1 MKVNSTK
8 DWKTFL
14 IRNKWAPVR
23 LIQKLYPDFNPRY
36 DLANWTKTPRVKQLL
51 NREYWSPSLRM
62 EDDQAGEVLKAIF
75 KYYFEEDL
83 GIDFND
89 ADAAYQLISHSWD
102 RRHEL
107 YVYTGTDYLALTKGD
122 HAAWRRKGYTNT
134 AFIAYHLYPGMQ
146 WCIKRALMPEMF
158 YQSENDKIDDKTVL
172 AMMEIIWLRHIQGLN
187 NQASPEE
194 IKNAKEEFWC
204 RCEEREFIRQKE
216 HWMRWGISAL
226 LLKRK
231 PGYREWEINLAN
243 KFGIDLGLEE
253 ETTEKGARWNTRSY
267 REQNPN
273 RSLDRCEYS
282 NSIPVDLHHLLPRK
296 DFPQF
301 TYHPENVVALNP
313 QVHSLITRKK
323 WSEKAGKE
331 YEGAIRA
338 WQEAPEGQKLQVFD
352 NIMRDL
358 VLETF
363 T

>member
-267 REQNPN
+267 RPPLPAKLSALSD
-273 RSLDRCEYS
+273 RS
-282 NSIPVDLHHLLPRK
+282 
-296 DFPQF
+296 
-301 TYHPENVVALNP
+301 
-313 QVHSLITRKK
+313 TR
-323 WSEKAGKE
+323 G
-331 YEGAIRA
+331 
-338 WQEAPEGQKLQVFD
+338 PTD
-352 NIMRDL
+352 D
-358 VLETF
+358 
-363 T
+363 